1 MSLSF
6 GRSLTIRSRL
16 IVAMVGTATLAASL
30 VSVFGYYTA
39 RSSLTE
45 AQYDKLTTIREHKAA
60 QIEGY
65 IGTVVDQVENL
76 SGSPEAIAAI
86 KAFGAGW
93 KRLPA
98 PTGSAAEQMSRY
110 YATNMIPRLPE
121 EQAGEPADYL
131 PGTPQGL
138 RLQELYLAANPN
150 AVGSKH
156 LLDAAPDGSAYSE
169 AHAQFHPFFR
179 DFLDRFGYY
188 DIFLVDPERG
198 EIIYSVFKEADFATS
213 LVNGPYSDTNFAAA
227 FRAASQLPPG
237 KSMLVDFAPYAASY
251 GAPASF
257 VAAPIFE
264 GEKRLG
270 VLVFQL
276 PLNKIDAVMTNAG
289 QWEASGLG
297 KTGEAYIVGPDQNI
311 RTESRFFVEHKEA
324 FFAELKGT
332 ENEGA
337 IASIQR
343 LGTVVGQ
350 LQIGSAGSEAALKG
364 ETGAGLYADYR
375 GEPVMAAYRP
385 LNIPGLQWVIL
396 SEIDQAEALAPVR
409 EFRNQAALGALA
421 GLLAALGVAAF
432 VGGHIARPIVAAAQR
447 LRALAS
453 GERASEAMDAQVGG
467 ELGQLASAYNDL
479 VHGVNDLAERAG
491 RVARGEPAQAEAEG
505 SPRNISNRGVLAD
518 AFASMEHTQR
528 RLADQ
533 ATLIAKGDLHSP
545 ALNERIP
552 GELGQAFSD
561 MTANLRMLARQ
572 AHAIAAGNLVDES
585 LRTRLEGELGD
596 SFERMV
602 RSLQSLVSDIQHN
615 SMSLNNTA
623 AQLHEAALSQQLG
636 ASEQASAVE
645 ETRRILTTL
654 SSSAKEI
661 AAATSAVYTNAEVAQ
676 KTNNQTAVAI
686 RELSGH
692 TARIGEIVSFIKDIA
707 NKSDLLAL
715 NAALEGTKAGEAGR
729 SFSLV
734 ATQMQRLAEQIM
746 GSLKDIDALTEDIRR
761 ATHSTVS
768 AVEQTSR
775 LSTQTTE
782 SAGSIAEA
790 IQEQQVGTQQSTTAM
805 DQISAVAQKS
815 VSASTDLVSASRQLQ
830 ALSDTFQQV
839 VSHFTT
845 TEGAPAGHR
854 GAAHGQPPVQPY
866 SGGQPR
872 ARYAA

>member
-1 MSLSF
+1 MSAKLSN
-6 GRSLTIRSRL
+6 GLSIRSRL
-16 IVAMVGTATLAASL
+16 VVALVGTAAFAACL
-30 VSVFGYYTA
+30 VSVFGYLTA
-39 RSSLTE
+39 RTSLTA

-65 IGTVVDQVENL
+65 VGTVVDQVENL
-76 SGSPEAIAAI
+76 SGSPEAVDAMR
-86 KAFGAGW
+86 AFSAGW
-93 KRLPA
+93 KSLPA
-98 PTGSAAEQMSRY
+98 PSSSASEQLSRY
-110 YATNMIPRLPE
+110 YTTNMISRLPP
-121 EQAGEPADYL
+121 EQARAAEDYL

-138 RLQELYLAANPN
+138 RLQELYLVANPN
-150 AVGSKH
+150 AVGTKH
-156 LLDAAPDGSAYSE
+156 LLDAAPDGSAYSK

-188 DIFLVDPERG
+188 DIFLIDPDRG

-227 FRAASQLPPG
+227 FRSAGQLPAG
-237 KSMLVDFAPYAASY
+237 KSTLVDFAPYAASY

-257 VAAPIFE
+257 VAAPIFD
-264 GEKRLG
+264 GDKRLG

-276 PLNKIDAVMTNAG
+276 PLNKIDAVMTNQG
-289 QWEASGLG
+289 RWKESGLG
-297 KTGEAYIVGPDQNI
+297 ETGEAYIVGPDQNI
-311 RTESRFFVEHKEA
+311 RTESRFFVEHPEE
-324 FFAELKGT
+324 FFAGLAGSENAEAIDDIKRLK
-332 ENEGA
+332 
-337 IASIQR
+337 
-343 LGTVVGQ
+343 TVVGQ
-350 LQIGSAGSEAALKG
+350 LKIGTSGVQSALNG
-364 ETGAGLYADYR
+364 ETGAGAYNDYR
-375 GEPVMAAYRP
+375 GEAVMSSYRP
-385 LNIPGLQWVIL
+385 LSIPGLQWVIV
-396 SEIDQAEALAPVR
+396 SEIDEAEALAPVR
-409 EFRNQAALGALA
+409 SFRNQAALGTLAVILTALA
-421 GLLAALGVAAF
+421 LAFFIGSR
-432 VGGHIARPIVAAAQR
+432 IAQPIIAAAAR

-453 GERASEAMDAQVGG
+453 GERAKDAMDEQVGG
-467 ELGQLASAYNDL
+467 ELGQLAGAYNDL
-479 VHGVNDLAERAG
+479 VLGMGDLAERAG
-491 RVARGEPAQAEAEG
+491 RVARGEPATAEAEG
-505 SPRNISNRGVLAD
+505 AQRNVSNHGVLSD
-518 AFASMEHTQR
+518 AFASMEATQR
-528 RLADQ
+528 RLAGQ
-533 ATLIAKGDLHSP
+533 ATLIAKGDLHNQ

-552 GELGQAFSD
+552 GELGSAFSE

-585 LRTRLEGELGD
+585 LRTRLEGELGE

-602 RSLQSLVSDIQHN
+602 RSLQTLVSDIQNN

-623 AQLHEAALSQQLG
+623 AQLHEAALTQQLG

-839 VSHFTT
+839 VSHFSTT
-845 TEGAPAGHR
+845 PATPAAPTAQGYGH
-854 GAAHGQPPVQPY
+854 
-866 SGGQPR
+866 SR